1 MGNTRSWVTGTASSV
16 EPVQYIGG
24 LLKIDTKSVRVASL
38 YSLM

>member
-16 EPVQYIGG
+16 EPIGG
-24 LLKIDTKSVRVASL
+24 LLKLDTKSVRVASM